1 MPRKGQAVKLEAD
14 QANAGAENLLEIKE
28 LIAVDPKGKPPAVL
42 CILCGATD
50 AAYQRPDGAFVAPA
64 LRGI

>member
-1 MPRKGQAVKLEAD
+1 MPRTGQAVKLGAD
-14 QANAGAENLLEIKE
+14 QADAGAEDLLEIKE
-28 LIAVDPKGKPPAVL
+28 LIEVGPKGKSSAVL

-50 AAYQRPDGAFVAPA
+50 AAYQRPDGAFVAPV